1 MLVSWL
7 QRLSLVDY
15 PGKVS
20 CVVFTLGCN
29 LRCRFCHNPE
39 FVLPEK
45 VALIKDGLQQTEEF
59 FAFLKTRQ
67 GILDG
72 VSVCGGEPTIHKD
85 LKQFLARIRDLGFL
99 VKLDTNGRNPQVI
112 KELIDEWLV
121 NYVAMDLK
129 HTWEKYPTLTWLQED
144 VSPYKESVRIIME
157 SAPDYE
163 FRTTVIKGI
172 HTSNDIEDM
181 ARGIDGARRYY
192 LQNYRPGDIL
202 DPSFSG
208 TSFAHEELL
217 ELRERALLYIGE
229 CGIRE

>member
-29 LRCRFCHNPE
+29 LRCSFCHNPE

-45 VALIKDGLQQTEEF
+45 VALIKDGLKQEQAF
-59 FAFLKTRQ
+59 FDFLETRQ

-85 LKQFLARIRDLGFL
+85 LKTFLARIQELWFL
-99 VKLDTNGRNPQVI
+99 VKLDTNGKNPKVLA
-112 KELIDEWLV
+112 ELIEEWLV
-121 NYVAMDLK
+121 NYIAMDVK
-129 HTWEKYPTLTWLQED
+129 HTWEKYPTLTWVEGD
-144 VSPYKESVRIIME
+144 SSPYTESIRIIME
-157 SAPDYE
+157 TAPDYE
-163 FRTTVIKGI
+163 FRTTVIGGI
-172 HTSNDIEDM
+172 HTSNDIEDI
-181 ARGIDGARRYY
+181 ARYIDGAQRYY
-192 LQNYRPGDIL
+192 LQNYHAWDIL

-208 TSFAHEELL
+208 TSLSHEELSDMQK
-217 ELRERALLYIGE
+217 RAMLYVKE